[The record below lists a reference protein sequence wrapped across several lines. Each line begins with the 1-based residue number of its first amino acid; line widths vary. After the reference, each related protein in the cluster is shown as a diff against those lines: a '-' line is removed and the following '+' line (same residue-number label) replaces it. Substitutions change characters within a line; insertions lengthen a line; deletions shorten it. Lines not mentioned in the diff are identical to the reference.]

1 MKKTLLALTLSAFAL
16 VTYAGGIVHNTNQSA
31 SFIRMPARDASMGLD
46 GVYYNPAGL
55 TWLNNGFH
63 ISLNNQYIVQNRNIK
78 TTFPGLNRNEFEG
91 GVVAP
96 FFPSVYAVYKM
107 DKFAFSF
114 GFNPI
119 GGGGSAKF
127 DDGLPSFEMQ
137 VASIPAGLAQAGIPT
152 TKYSYATEFEG
163 SSIYYGIQAG
173 ASYQINDILSVSLGL
188 RYVMINNSYQGYL
201 SDIMINPAF
210 PYLPE
215 AGYNG
220 ENMVKA
226 PVFFTDAAAYFGGV
240 SDELGATGSSLQP
253 IVDGGGG
260 GVPLENGTMAGL
272 SPEQVAGLQA
282 GIIGLGG
289 DPSGMTIEQAQGFFN
304 GASAN
309 FDANSKAMS
318 ANAVASADK
327 KVDAEQSGS
336 GIVPII
342 GANLKFDRVNIGLKY
357 EHKASIKVKNSTSVD
372 DTGLYPDGVETPSD
386 MPSML
391 AVGVGF
397 EATSKLR
404 LSGGL
409 HYYFDKG
416 AEYGKK
422 LNGEFVKNDEVMDKN
437 FWELGLG
444 AEYEINDK
452 WLVSLGYL
460 RTQTGVMDLYQSDLS
475 HSLSTN
481 SIGGGLRYMATEK
494 IGINLGV
501 MSTSYLE
508 DVRDF
513 EAIPD
518 IRPAYKETYNRTNFT
533 AAIGVDISF

>member
-1 MKKTLLALTLSAFAL
+1 MKKTLLVLSFSVLAL
-16 VTYAGGIVHNTNQSA
+16 VSMAGGIVHNTNQSA

-107 DKFAFSF
+107 DKFAFSL

-127 DDGLPSFEMQ
+127 EDGLPSFEMQ
-137 VASIPAGLAQAGIPT
+137 IAAVPAGLERAGIPT
-152 TKYSYATEFEG
+152 TQYSYETEFEG
-163 SSIYYGIQAG
+163 SSIYYGVQAG
-173 ASYQINDILSVSLGL
+173 ASYQVNEILSVSLGL

-201 SDIMINPAF
+201 SDIMINPNRPQLGFTGEMVLASSVF
-210 PYLPE
+210 NTLSAVS
-215 AGYNG
+215 AG
-220 ENMVKA
+220 
-226 PVFFTDAAAYFGGV
+226 AAA
-240 SDELGATGSSLQP
+240 SIQP
-253 IVDGGGG
+253 VIDGGGG
-260 GVPLENGTMAGL
+260 DYTLAQLVGAGFISQDQANQL
-272 SPEQVAGLQA
+272 AG
-282 GIIGLGG
+282 GLGASY
-289 DPSGMTIEQAQGFFN
+289 DPSMTASVIQG
-304 GASAN
+304 AYL
-309 FDANSKAMS
+309 ANSQAMT
-318 ANAVASADK
+318 ANAVATADK
-327 KVDAEQSGS
+327 KVDAEQTGS

-342 GANLKFDRVNIGLKY
+342 GANLKFERLNVGLKY
-357 EHKASIKVKNSTSVD
+357 EHKASIKVKNSTTTD
-372 DTGLYPDGVETPSD
+372 DTGLYPDAAETPSD

-391 AVGVGF
+391 SIGAGF
-397 EATSKLR
+397 EATAKLKV
-404 LSGGL
+404 SAGL

-422 LNGEFVKNDEVMDKN
+422 LDGEFVKNEKVMDKN
-437 FWELGLG
+437 FWELGIG

-460 RTQTGVMDLYQSDLS
+460 RTQTGVMDLYQTDLS

-481 SIGGGLRYMATEK
+481 SIGGGLKFMATEK

-501 MSTSYLE
+501 MNTSYVE

-513 EAIPD
+513 TALPAL
-518 IRPAYKETYNRTNFT
+518 RPAYSETYNRTNFT
-533 AAIGVDISF
+533 AAIGIDISF

>member
-1 MKKTLLALTLSAFAL
+1 MKKTLLVLALSAFAL

-63 ISLNNQYIVQNRNIK
+63 ISLNNQYVVQNRNIK
-78 TTFPGLNRNEFEG
+78 TTFPGLNRSEFEG

-107 DKFAFSF
+107 DKFAFSL
-114 GFNPI
+114 GFMPV

-137 VASIPAGLAQAGIPT
+137 IASIPAALTAGGIPT
-152 TKYSYATEFEG
+152 AGYSYATQFEG

-188 RYVMINNSYQGYL
+188 RYVMINNSYKGYL
-201 SDIMINPAF
+201 SDIMINPK
-210 PYLPE
+210 LPG
-215 AGYNG
+215 AGFIG
-220 ENMVKA
+220 EMVKA
-226 PVFFTDAAAYFGGV
+226 PDFFTGAATYFGGI
-240 SDELGATGSSLQP
+240 STQLGATGNSLQP

-260 GVPLENGTMAGL
+260 SVPLENGTMAGL
-272 SPEQVAGLQA
+272 SAQQVATLQA
-282 GIIGLGG
+282 TITGLGG
-289 DPSGMTIEQAQGFFN
+289 DPAGMTIAQAQGFFN

-309 FDANSKAMS
+309 FDANAQAMS
-318 ANAVASADK
+318 ANAIATADK
-327 KVDAEQSGS
+327 KVDAEQTGT

-357 EHKASIKVKNSTSVD
+357 EHKASIKVTNSTSVD
-372 DTGLYPDGVETPSD
+372 NTGLYPDGAETPSD

-391 AVGVGF
+391 AIGVGF
-397 EATSKLR
+397 EATSQLR
-404 LSGGL
+404 ISGGV

-422 LNGEFVKNDEVMDKN
+422 IGGEFVKNDKVMDKN
-437 FWELGLG
+437 FWEIGVG

-460 RTQTGVMDLYQSDLS
+460 RTQSGVMDIYQTDLS

-481 SIGGGLRYMATEK
+481 SIGGGLRFMATEK

-501 MSTSYLE
+501 MKTFYIE
-508 DVRDF
+508 DTRDF
-513 EAIPD
+513 GAGIGTTNL
-518 IRPAYKETYNRTNFT
+518 PAYTETYNRTNFT

>member
-1 MKKTLLALTLSAFAL
+1 MKRTLLALTFSALAA
-16 VTYAGGIVHNTNQSA
+16 VSYAGGIVHNTNQSA

-63 ISLNNQYIVQNRNIK
+63 ISLSNQYITQTRNIK

-107 DKFAFSF
+107 NKFAFSF
-114 GFNPI
+114 GFNPV

-127 DDGLPSFEMQ
+127 DNGLPSFEMM
-137 VASIPAGLAQAGIPT
+137 VAAIPASLTAAGIPT
-152 TKYSYATEFEG
+152 STYSYATEFEG
-163 SSIYYGIQAG
+163 SSVYYGIQAG
-173 ASYQINDILSVSLGL
+173 ASYQVNDVLSLSVGL
-188 RYVMINNSYQGYL
+188 RYVMINNNYTGYL
-201 SDIMINPAF
+201 NNIMINPNF
-210 PYLPE
+210 PALNYS
-215 AGYNG
+215 G
-220 ENMVKA
+220 EMVSA
-226 PVFFTDAAAYFGGV
+226 PAFFTEVADYLNGV
-240 SDELGATGSSLQP
+240 SAQLGATGSSLQP
-253 IVDGGGG
+253 IISGGGG
-260 GVPLENGTMAGL
+260 DVPLENGTMAGL
-272 SPEQVAGLQA
+272 TELQVATLQA
-282 GIIGLGG
+282 TITGLGG
-289 DPSGMTIEQAQGFFN
+289 DPSGMTLVQAQGFFN
-304 GASAN
+304 GASATY
-309 FDANSKAMS
+309 DAKSQAMS
-318 ANAVASADK
+318 ANAAATADK
-327 KVDAEQSGS
+327 KVDADQSGS

-342 GANLKFDRVNIGLKY
+342 GANLKFDRVNIGIKY
-357 EHKASIKVKNSTSVD
+357 EHKASIKVKNSTTVD
-372 DTGLYPDGVETPSD
+372 QTGLYPDGVETPSD

-397 EATSKLR
+397 NATDKIK

-422 LNGEFVKNDEVMDKN
+422 LNGEFVKNDKVMDKN

-444 AEYEINDK
+444 VEYKLNEK

-460 RTQTGVMDLYQSDLS
+460 RTQTGVMDLYQTDLS

-481 SIGGGLRYMATEK
+481 SIGGGLKFMATEK

-501 MSTSYLE
+501 MNTSYIE
-508 DVRDF
+508 DARDF

-518 IRPAYKETYNRTNFT
+518 LRPAYTETYNRKNFT

>member
-1 MKKTLLALTLSAFAL
+1 MKKTLFVLALSAFAL

-63 ISLNNQYIVQNRNIK
+63 ISLNNQYVVQNRNIK

-107 DKFAFSF
+107 DKFAFSL
-114 GFNPI
+114 GFMPI

-137 VASIPAGLAQAGIPT
+137 IAAIPASLTAAGIPT
-152 TKYSYATEFEG
+152 TKYSYSTQFEG

-173 ASYQINDILSVSLGL
+173 ASYQVNDVLSVSLGL
-188 RYVMINNSYQGYL
+188 RYVMISNSYKGNL
-201 SDIMINPAF
+201 SDIMINPNRPQLGFTGDMVPASSVF
-210 PYLPE
+210 NTLSAVS
-215 AGYNG
+215 AG
-220 ENMVKA
+220 
-226 PVFFTDAAAYFGGV
+226 AAA
-240 SDELGATGSSLQP
+240 LIQP
-253 IVDGGGG
+253 VIDGGGG
-260 GVPLENGTMAGL
+260 GYTLDQLVGGGFMTQDQADQLAG
-272 SPEQVAGLQA
+272 
-282 GIIGLGG
+282 GLGASY
-289 DPSGMTIEQAQGFFN
+289 DPSMTANVIQG
-304 GASAN
+304 AYLATSQ
-309 FDANSKAMS
+309 AMS
-318 ANAVASADK
+318 ATAVATADK
-327 KVDAEQSGS
+327 KVDAEQTGS

-357 EHKASIKVKNSTSVD
+357 EHKASIKVKNITTID

-386 MPSML
+386 MPSMFAL
-391 AVGVGF
+391 GVGF
-397 EATSKLR
+397 EATSQLR
-404 LSGGL
+404 VSGGI

-422 LNGEFVKNDEVMDKN
+422 IGGEFVKNDKVMDKN

-444 AEYEINDK
+444 AEYAINDK

-460 RTQTGVMDLYQSDLS
+460 RTQTGVMDIYQTDLS

-481 SIGGGLRYMATEK
+481 SIGGGLKFMATDK
-494 IGINLGV
+494 IAINLGV
-501 MSTSYLE
+501 MKTFYIE
-508 DVRDF
+508 DTRDF
-513 EAIPD
+513 GAGIGTTNL
-518 IRPAYKETYNRTNFT
+518 PAYTETYNRTNFT